1 MNTAVRVEDLNT
13 ALLTRAKTLADE
25 ILARAKRDRDR
36 ILQDASTRLHLREE
50 RETAAA
56 AALGERTF
64 RQLVQA
70 SEIEMRE
77 NLDRARWVHVQ
88 AAMDAMKDRLATHVG
103 NEAVY
108 LPLLE
113 KLLVNAAVV
122 IESDDLVAQLSAR
135 DFAHLSG
142 RWDSFARKAVPDK
155 RVVLSPE
162 TLRTMG
168 GVLVSSADNR
178 IRVDNTFEGR
188 MERLELDL
196 ERAITERLFASA
208 APMGALFHG

>member
-1 MNTAVRVEDLNT
+1 MNTAVKVEDLHK
-13 ALLTRAKTLADE
+13 ALFSRAKTLADE
-25 ILARAKRDRDR
+25 ILARAKRERDR
-36 ILQDASTRLHLREE
+36 ILEDASTRLHLREE

-88 AAMDAMKDRLATHVG
+88 AAMDAMKDRIATLVG
-103 NEAVY
+103 NEALY

-113 KLLVNAAVV
+113 QLLIKAAGV
-122 IESDDLVAQLSAR
+122 IESDTLIAQLNPR
-135 DFAHLSG
+135 DFKLLSG
-142 RWDSFARKAVPDK
+142 RWDSFVKKAVPDK
-155 RVVLSPE
+155 LVVLCPE

-168 GVLVSSADNR
+168 GVLVSSTDNL

-188 MERLELDL
+188 MERLELEL
-196 ERAITERLFASA
+196 ARAITERLFASA

>member
-1 MNTAVRVEDLNT
+1 MNKAVNVEDLNA

-25 ILARAKRDRDR
+25 ILARAKRERER
-36 ILQDASTRLHLREE
+36 VIEDASTRLHLREE
-50 RETAAA
+50 RETAVAI
-56 AALGERTF
+56 ALGERTF

-88 AAMDAMKDRLATHVG
+88 AVMDAMKDRLATLVG
-103 NEAVY
+103 NEAEY

-113 KLLVNAAVV
+113 KLLVKAAVG
-122 IESDDLVAQLSAR
+122 IESDELVAQLSAR

-142 RWDSFARKAVPDK
+142 RWESFAGKAVPDK
-155 RVVLSPE
+155 RVALSPE
-162 TLRTMG
+162 TLHTMG

-178 IRVDNTFEGR
+178 IRIDNTFEGR
-188 MERLELDL
+188 IERLEVDL
-196 ERAITERLFASA
+196 GRAITERLFASA
-208 APMGALFHG
+208 TPMGALFHG

>member
-1 MNTAVRVEDLNT
+1 MNTAVKVEDLHK
-13 ALLTRAKTLADE
+13 ALLARAKTLADE
-25 ILARAKRDRDR
+25 ILARAKHERDR
-36 ILQDASTRLHLREE
+36 ILEDASTRLHLREE

-88 AAMDAMKDRLATHVG
+88 AAMDAIKDRLSALVG
-103 NEAVY
+103 NEALY

-113 KLLVNAAVV
+113 KLLVKAAGV
-122 IESDDLVAQLSAR
+122 IESDTLIAQLSPR
-135 DFAHLSG
+135 DFKLLSG
-142 RWDSFARKAVPDK
+142 RWDSFVKQAVPDK
-155 RVVLSPE
+155 LVVLCPE

-168 GVLVSSADNR
+168 GVLVSSTDNL

-188 MERLELDL
+188 IERLELEL
-196 ERAITERLFASA
+196 GRAITERLYASA

>member
-1 MNTAVRVEDLNT
+1 MNKAVNVDDLNT

-25 ILARAKRDRDR
+25 ILARARRERDRV
-36 ILQDASTRLHLREE
+36 IEDASNRLHLREE

-56 AALGERTF
+56 IALGERTF

-88 AAMDAMKDRLATHVG
+88 AVMDAMKDRLATLVG
-103 NEAVY
+103 DEAQY

-113 KLLVNAAVV
+113 KLLVKAAVG
-122 IESDDLVAQLSAR
+122 IESEALVAQLSAR
-135 DFAHLSG
+135 DFARLSG
-142 RWDSFARKAVPDK
+142 RWDSFARQAIPDK
-155 RVVLSPE
+155 QVTLSPE
-162 TLRTMG
+162 TLHTMG
-168 GVLVSSADNR
+168 GVLVSSADQR

-188 MERLELDL
+188 IERLEVEL
-196 ERAITERLFASA
+196 ERTITERLFASA